1 MTFSDVDKIDPLLTK
16 LRITDGNTHIPPR
29 SASKPTSSTLI
40 SSTNNNDIISRSQ
53 CRRENL
59 LSSYNELK
67 KYQRHDAAAED
78 KKEEVSEEYRGTSYR
93 TRKLWDFDIA
103 VKGEEESSPVPTA
116 RRIASTADGGLW
128 SAKDVRR
135 EARESVT
142 RQVQK
147 DILEME
153 QMHEGM
159 KKRMAQ
165 YGPSVSGKKVLDEVR
180 QATIKAIEKA
190 ELRSDR
196 SDEENTNINVIDDG
210 YGKVV
215 SPMKA
220 QRNKGPYCGI
230 NEDDFLPNSNEEYV
244 STSAARL
251 QRIRELNKQ
260 NYEHKL
266 TNSTMDEVDERIE
279 AKRSYES
286 SDSVDEI
293 MPTPPRY
300 LRIIKERTFVGSE
313 SDEMKTNTSPLKTR
327 QATASSKPPFSPPTT
342 NPSATTRASQSPPK
356 QQLTATNRQRS
367 ASPFNSRDE
376 IAKARANVQSQPK
389 QPLTATNQQRSASPF
404 NSRDEIAK
412 GRTYSQSPPR
422 HPLTAT
428 NQQRSASPFN
438 SRDETVNAKRNIQS
452 PPRQR
457 LTSTNMQRSAS
468 PFNPRNEIV
477 KTRSYSQS
485 NPRGQFS
492 TPLSKSERRTNSG
505 SPSTFYVSTKESES
519 VSVKSGLS
527 EGTSCHRSNNIVQST
542 LSVILSRIDEAKEN
556 FKKALSEG
564 DIQKQAELADLITRL
579 GEAAVTMRKLEG
591 L

>member
-1 MTFSDVDKIDPLLTK
+1 M
-16 LRITDGNTHIPPR
+16 
-29 SASKPTSSTLI
+29 
-40 SSTNNNDIISRSQ
+40 
-53 CRRENL
+53 
-59 LSSYNELK
+59 
-67 KYQRHDAAAED
+67 
-78 KKEEVSEEYRGTSYR
+78 
-93 TRKLWDFDIA
+93 
-103 VKGEEESSPVPTA
+103 
-116 RRIASTADGGLW
+116 
-128 SAKDVRR
+128 
-135 EARESVT
+135 
-142 RQVQK
+142 
-147 DILEME
+147 
-153 QMHEGM
+153 
-159 KKRMAQ
+159 
-165 YGPSVSGKKVLDEVR
+165 
-180 QATIKAIEKA
+180 KAIEKA

-230 NEDDFLPNSNEEYV
+230 NEDDFLPNSSEEYV

-251 QRIRELNKQ
+251 QRIRALNKQ

-266 TNSTMDEVDERIE
+266 TNSTMDVVDERIE

-300 LRIIKERTFVGSE
+300 LRIIKERTFVGSK
-313 SDEMKTNTSPLKTR
+313 SDETKTNTSPTKTR
-327 QATASSKPPFSPPTT
+327 QATASSKPPFSHPTK

-376 IAKARANVQSQPK
+376 IAKARTNVQSPPRQPLTSTNRQRSASPFNSRDEIAKARTNVQSQPK

-412 GRTYSQSPPR
+412 AR
-422 HPLTAT
+422 
-428 NQQRSASPFN
+428 
-438 SRDETVNAKRNIQS
+438 RNVQS
-452 PPRQR
+452 PPRQP

-468 PFNPRNEIV
+468 PFNPRNEIS

-485 NPRGQFS
+485 TPRGQFS
-492 TPLSKSERRTNSG
+492 TPPSKSEHRTNSG
-505 SPSTFYVSTKESES
+505 SPSSIYVSTKESES

-564 DIQKQAELADLITRL
+564 DIKKQAELADLITRL
-579 GEAAVTMRKLEG
+579 GEAAVTMRKLED